1 MEAQLL
7 LFARLCMVWSTLT
20 TPTSACDWLFLQGN
34 NESAIKQLR
43 HNPDARTGYVSFN
56 EAFKC
61 AQSQKIHPKLKL
73 RYVELILVM
82 FVAVGENRSFLDHLC
97 YSFVSCNFQQLAAW
111 WSCQFKLDQLQ

>member
-34 NESAIKQLR
+34 NESAIEHLR
-43 HNPDARTGYVSFN
+43 HNPNNDRTGYVSFN
-56 EAFKC
+56 EAFNC

-97 YSFVSCNFQQLAAW
+97 YSFVSCNRQQLHGCIVVV
-111 WSCQFKLDQLQ
+111 SV

>member
-1 MEAQLL
+1 MPVIAWLL
-7 LFARLCMVWSTLT
+7 
-20 TPTSACDWLFLQGN
+20 LQGN
-34 NESAIKQLR
+34 NESAILQLR
-43 HNPDARTGYVSFN
+43 YNRVDRTGYVSFN

-111 WSCQFKLDQLQ
+111 WSCQFKLDQLQLKLSIYCLCIADMHRLYKT